1 LPLAI
6 EYAPGDR
13 SCVHCNTCDTFACAV
28 RAKNDLAT
36 VLLPDLVRQGMELR
50 ADTVVNGFS
59 VSRGLVREV
68 SFQDRNTG
76 AGGTVSARQVILA
89 AGALGTPHL
98 LLSAGLERFNPGGNV
113 VGRYLMRHTNTIV
126 FGIFPGRAD
135 PERRFHKQLAI
146 LDFYFGHPDHP
157 ALAGKIGSLQ
167 QVPTPPRGL
176 VQNEVPGW
184 PGRLLSQGVD
194 LLTGLLA
201 IAEDQPRFENSLSVD
216 PRRTDAFG
224 LPQPVIR
231 HAYSERDL
239 RAVGVLAAE
248 AKSILRKAGAVAT
261 YVHPIRT
268 FSHTVG
274 TVRMGTDPATSA
286 LDPNGNFRGID
297 NLFVTDGSFMPTSA
311 ALNPSLTIA
320 ANALR
325 IGTFLA
331 GLA

>member
-1 LPLAI
+1 
-6 EYAPGDR
+6 
-13 SCVHCNTCDTFACAV
+13 
-28 RAKNDLAT
+28 
-36 VLLPDLVRQGMELR
+36 MELR